1 MYTAVAKTNAQLK
14 GEYKVDILNDK
25 GELIEEGEWFPNFIT
40 QTGLF
45 YPKLYSFADC
55 FRFLSVGG
63 GVSPTA
69 NSMTTTGLSAG
80 ASTEIAV
87 VDSASKLNSAN
98 QSIRYMSKDQ
108 YHVPLADDGI
118 AGCGTISTP
127 KGPIMFRAWE
137 IPSGNNVASVSQ
149 TFREFMVSPNS
160 GITGLDAY
168 ASGNGYSG
176 QLAFSRVI
184 KNITIPQYSK
194 AIVTFR
200 LSLFY
205 DQTGVKTFDA
215 GTFDTGSANVEDD
228 TYDLMNTWSN
238 LSGYYKQVYHGL
250 RLVDNFGAT
259 FAPKYGDP
267 LEPSRVDS
275 NKIVSWIS
283 PDYNQFS
290 VAATGG
296 SQASESDAYSSDG
309 LCKTFNPDFQGIK
322 SNRASITDSSYY
334 ITGDITLEN
343 FDGNSAAN
351 NPIANIRSHEVKAPI
366 ASDYT
371 TQTSNID
378 FRTADSTHLTN
389 ARIIATPGIS
399 GYKSDEISLGDKR
412 NLSSLTTELPYTFD
426 SGNRKQSI
434 SKKMFFPAAQNFGYN
449 SRLASMVMAFNN
461 NGTYYPFMDSL
472 FFDSSGRSLPMHYR
486 QVTGINFSESGSG
499 VYSASIIKDT
509 EPDKPGYLITN
520 DKVSGGAVTGY
531 SSSQTLYLLADHN
544 TGAGTPSSTGVT
556 YWPYVGSSYETNL
569 SYGYVNFTGINK
581 NILNAP
587 IEDTS
592 KYFSD
597 KQVMDYIS
605 FTPLTNTNGLSGSVF
620 SHVEQNKTINSNVM
634 NGFFLSTGQIGE
646 VLAGSGE
653 MKTYM
658 EEEWFNYSA
667 TPSGF
672 LYLSGD
678 FGQVNVL
685 LDDFIS
691 TESMQVYTGDA
702 LKTFYFKRL
711 NGTFEGYR
719 SGLNLGNR
727 LSGYNI
733 NENSLI
739 SGEFDLSG
747 QGGIPLYLVYITGHV
762 NNPESSD
769 EQFLLQGNFETGFV
783 TTKFTHPSGRFE
795 HEEAFRLMPNHGSG
809 NYSTNVYSAGVIGGE
824 YPALSYNN
832 TLEVFYDFS
841 WSARCGDVGSPCVD
855 PS

>member
-14 GEYKVDILNDK
+14 GEYKVDILDDK
-25 GELIEEGEWFPNFIT
+25 GQLIEEGEWFPNFIT

-45 YPKLYSFADC
+45 YPKQYSFADC

-80 ASTEIAV
+80 SSTEIAA
-87 VDSASKLNSAN
+87 VDSASKLNSHN

-137 IPSGNNVASVSQ
+137 LPSGNNVASVSQ

-160 GITGLDAY
+160 GVTGLDSY

-176 QLAFSRVI
+176 RLAFSRVI

-205 DQTGVKTFDA
+205 DQTGVKTFSS

-228 TYDLMNTWSN
+228 TYDLMGAWSN

-267 LEPSRVDS
+267 LEPSRADS
-275 NKIVSWIS
+275 NKVVSWIS
-283 PDYNQFS
+283 PDYSQFC
-290 VAATGG
+290 VQATGG
-296 SQASESDAYSSDG
+296 FQSSESSAYSSDG
-309 LCKTFNPDFQGIK
+309 LCKTFTPDFQGIK
-322 SNRASITDSSYY
+322 STRASITDSSYY
-334 ITGDITLEN
+334 DTGDIDLEN
-343 FDGNSAAN
+343 FDGNSTSEN
-351 NPIANIRSHEVKAPI
+351 VIANIRSHEVKAPI
-366 ASDYT
+366 ASNYRT
-371 TQTSNID
+371 ETSNID
-378 FRTADSTHLTN
+378 FRTADSTYLAN
-389 ARIIATPGIS
+389 ARIIATPGVS

-412 NLSSLTTELPYTFD
+412 NLSSLTTELPYTFNT
-426 SGNRKQSI
+426 GNRKQTM

-449 SRLASMVMAFNN
+449 SRMASMVMAYNN

-472 FFDSSGRSLPMHYR
+472 FFDSSGRSIPMHYR
-486 QVTGINFSESGSG
+486 EVTGINFSENGSG
-499 VYSASIIKDT
+499 VYSASIVKDAET
-509 EPDKPGYLITN
+509 DKTGFLIATG
-520 DKVSGGAVTGY
+520 DISGGSVTGY
-531 SSSQTLYLLADHN
+531 SGYQTLYVLADHT
-544 TGAGTPSSTGVT
+544 TGTNTPSSTGTT
-556 YWPYVGSSYETNL
+556 YWPYVGPSYETNL
-569 SYGYVNFTGINK
+569 SYGYVNFTGVNK
-581 NILNAP
+581 NTINEP
-587 IEDTS
+587 IQDTA
-592 KYFSD
+592 KYFSTE
-597 KQVMDYIS
+597 QVMDYIR
-605 FTPLTNTNGLSGSVF
+605 FTPLTNTNGYSGNVF
-620 SHVEQNKTINSNVM
+620 SHIEQDKTINSNVM
-634 NGFFLSTGQIGE
+634 NGFFLSTGQIAE

-653 MKTYM
+653 MKSYI
-658 EEEWFNYSA
+658 EQEWFTYSG
-667 TPSGF
+667 TPSGS
-672 LYLSGD
+672 LSLSGD
-678 FGQVNVL
+678 FGSLSIPLN
-685 LDDFIS
+685 DFIS
-691 TESMQVYTGDA
+691 TEQLQIYTGDS
-702 LKTFYFKRL
+702 LKAFSFKRL
-711 NGTFEGYR
+711 NGVFEDYEAT
-719 SGLNLGNR
+719 LNLANR
-727 LSGYNI
+727 LSGSGI

-739 SGEFDLSG
+739 SGQFDLSG
-747 QGGIPLYLVYITGHV
+747 DSGIPLSLVYISGHV

-783 TTKFTHPSGRFE
+783 TTKFAHPSGRFE
-795 HEEAFRLMPNHGSG
+795 HGEAFRLMPNHGSG

-841 WSARCGDVGSPCVD
+841 WSAACGDVGSPCVN